1 MKIKELARYCLD
13 SILKYPKLEEQIK
26 EFYQLAIDEI
36 KEGGS
41 QVHECESAY
50 SDIEELIKEL

>member
-13 SILKYPKLEEQIK
+13 SILNYPSIEFEIK

-36 KEGGS
+36 EEGGS